1 MAWNVFNDGWFEYY
15 YCSFCGHKQ
24 QLTIDKT
31 PLPTICPK
39 CKATQKEEVISM
51 VSMDKQFMNE
61 IVKIRKALES
71 IANSLNKESVKE
83 SKFTAYMEGKN
94 NETQS

>member
-51 VSMDKQFMNE
+51 NENWLINE
-61 IVKIRKALES
+61 ITRIRKALES
-71 IANSLNKESVKE
+71 IANSLNKETVKE
-83 SKFTAYMEGKN
+83 SKFTAYMEGRN